1 MKRRIFLV
9 GGAALAAAAC
19 SVDAGGSTG
28 AAPSAAASGAA
39 GGGAKV
45 LSLYTSSPKDQYEPA
60 VAAFIKKTGITVDT
74 VSAGTGELIK
84 RIQAEGK
91 NPLGDVQWGGL
102 GAAITPAIDSFD
114 EYVSANDAQ
123 TIADYQNAKGN
134 KKLTAF
140 SVIVNS
146 LMTNNKLT
154 AGITIDGWESLLNP
168 ALKGK
173 IAFADPA
180 KSSSSLSQ
188 IVNMLHSM
196 GKGNPDNGWD
206 YVGKFAKQ
214 LDGKMQGS
222 STNVFQMVASGEY
235 AVGITNET
243 NAVKYVASGADVK
256 VVYPK
261 EGNIVLADNIML
273 IKGAKNPASA
283 KAFIDYL
290 TSKEYQDTM
299 EGVGLRTIRTD
310 VTQKNFP
317 AMSTIPVI
325 KQDDAWMAK
334 NGNSVKD
341 KFTDLFTK

>member
-1 MKRRIFLV
+1 MKRRVFL
-9 GGAALAAAAC
+9 GGAAVLATAAC
-19 SVDAGGSTG
+19 GVDAGGT
-28 AAPSAAASGAA
+28 AAPAASGDS
-39 GGGAKV
+39 GGTKV

-60 VAAFIKKTGITVDT
+60 VAAFTAKTGIKVDV

-102 GAAITPAIDSFD
+102 GASVTPAIDSFD
-114 EYVSANDAQ
+114 EYTSANDAK
-123 TIADYQNAKGN
+123 TIADYQSAKNAK
-134 KKLTAF
+134 KFTAF
-140 SVIVNS
+140 SIIVNS
-146 LMTNNKLT
+146 LMINNKL
-154 AGITIDGWESLLNP
+154 AKDIKIDGWESLLDP

-196 GKGNPDNGWD
+196 GKGNPENGWD

-214 LDGKMQGS
+214 LGGKMQASS
-222 STNVFQMVASGEY
+222 STVYQMVASGEY

-290 TSKEYQDTM
+290 TSSDYQSTM

-317 AMSTIPVI
+317 ALSTIPTI
-325 KQDDAWMAK
+325 KEDSAWMAK
-334 NGNSVKD
+334 NGDKVKD